1 MIALLLSFVVF
12 ALIVA
17 GIAAGAWLRH
27 TLPHHHLGKD
37 SQDVVRLGVGLVG
50 TMAAL
55 VLGLLIASAKSS
67 FDAQSG
73 HVRQITAQ
81 LIIVDNLLG
90 EYGPETL
97 PIRREMRAAVGGFA
111 DRIWSEKAG
120 GTPAPFEASA
130 ANEKIYLA
138 VQSLTP
144 ATDLQRS
151 LQARLVQAVNDLLQS
166 RMLLF
171 VGRSDS
177 VPVPFLV
184 ILVFWLVIIFM
195 SFSLFSEL
203 NVTVFLLLA
212 LFGVSAACALYLIL
226 ELSRPFAG
234 LMMISSEPLRH
245 AFRPLP

>member
-1 MIALLLSFVVF
+1 MTALLLSFVVF

-17 GIAAGAWLRH
+17 GIAVGAWLRH
-27 TLPHHHLGKD
+27 TLPHHHLSKD

-67 FDAQSG
+67 FDTQSG
-73 HVRQITAQ
+73 HVKQITAQ
-81 LIIVDNLLG
+81 LIILDNLLG
-90 EYGPETL
+90 EYGPEAL
-97 PIRREMRAAVGGFA
+97 PIRREIRAAVGGFA
-111 DRIWSEKAG
+111 DRIWSEKASD
-120 GTPAPFEASA
+120 TPAPFEASA

-144 ATDLQRS
+144 ATDLQRT
-151 LQARLVQAVNDLLQS
+151 LQARLVQAANDLVQS

-171 VGRSDS
+171 VGTSDS
-177 VPVPFLV
+177 IPVPFLV